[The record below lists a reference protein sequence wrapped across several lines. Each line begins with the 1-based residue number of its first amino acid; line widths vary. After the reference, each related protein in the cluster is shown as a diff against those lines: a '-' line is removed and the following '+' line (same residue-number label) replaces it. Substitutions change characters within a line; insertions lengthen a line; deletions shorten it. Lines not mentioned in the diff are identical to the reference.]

1 MDVDSILKLSEAE
14 RILAAEKIWDSI
26 EQKKI
31 DLTLNQKKELDRR
44 LAEYRA
50 GKTKFFT
57 WDEVKIELH
66 AQAKHF

>member
-1 MDVDSILKLSEAE
+1 MDVNHILKLSEAE
-14 RILAAEKIWDSI
+14 RILAVEKIWDSI

-31 DLTLNQKKELDRR
+31 DLTPNQRKELDSR
-44 LAEYRA
+44 LSEYRA

-57 WDEVKIELH
+57 WDEVKKELH